1 MTKILSLTPQLKAD
15 VTMSQTPE
23 KKKMNQICLEQGDLC
38 NCGEIMNEN
47 HYVFIFK
54 KINTSRQKSEEQKL
68 NLHKIYTVQYAILKK
83 YQHLIFEKYQPI
95 IQTEKNV
102 SCEDIGNPYE
112 LN

>member
-68 NLHKIYTVQYAILKK
+68 NLHKIYTVRDFRVTPILRRFDF
-83 YQHLIFEKYQPI
+83 YDPVQVFLA
-95 IQTEKNV
+95 
-102 SCEDIGNPYE
+102 
-112 LN
+112 

>member
-1 MTKILSLTPQLKAD
+1 
-15 VTMSQTPE
+15 MSGR
-23 KKKMNQICLEQGDLC
+23 KKKEQQNVSSLEEQNDIVKPTICLEQGDLC

-83 YQHLIFEKYQPI
+83 YQHL
-95 IQTEKNV
+95 
-102 SCEDIGNPYE
+102 SDIRKISTNHS
-112 LN
+112 N